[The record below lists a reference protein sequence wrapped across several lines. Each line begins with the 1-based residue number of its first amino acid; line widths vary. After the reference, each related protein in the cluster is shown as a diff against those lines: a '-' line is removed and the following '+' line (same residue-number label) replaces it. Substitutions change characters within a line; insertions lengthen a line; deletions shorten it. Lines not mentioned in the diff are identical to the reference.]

1 MPFLSDSVAF
11 PPSLYTVPCCL
22 FLSCAFCPFASTT
35 CCGSICWTVGR
46 KRLHFTEALQVM
58 SGPSNRRFPL
68 ELQSWEQW
76 ERGSTWLGALMEK
89 VEMPSPCHCQ
99 EEQNIEQSAGVH
111 LGSLGWGSGCERL
124 VDGPPPVLHWPRTG
138 LFPRPLRCT
147 TAEALGHRIYPILK
161 FNTHAFCRKEG

>member
-111 LGSLGWGSGCERL
+111 LGSLGWGSGCEAGGWSSSCAAL
-124 VDGPPPVLHWPRTG
+124 ATHWTVSAAPPLYHCWSTWSQN
-138 LFPRPLRCT
+138 LS
-147 TAEALGHRIYPILK
+147 HS
-161 FNTHAFCRKEG
+161 